1 MRGPEPV
8 ARERDD
14 ALGRVFVLVRDG
26 QRRSVEVWVTSQ
38 ALSVAASGSYRDAV
52 LLALDSDGRSEV
64 QRVLGREHL
73 PRRIELT
80 YDDRVETL

>member
-38 ALSVAASGSYRDAV
+38 ALSLTEPSRYRDAV
-52 LLALDSDGRSEV
+52 LLAIDSDGRSEV
-64 QRVLGREHL
+64 QRVLGRDLL

-80 YDDRVETL
+80 SDGYVETL

>member
-1 MRGPEPV
+1 MRGPERV

-26 QRRSVEVWVTSQ
+26 ERRSVEVWVTSQ
-38 ALSVAASGSYRDAV
+38 ALSLTEPSRHRDAV
-52 LLALDSDGRSEV
+52 LLAIDSDGRSEV

-80 YDDRVETL
+80 YDGRVETL

>member
-1 MRGPEPV
+1 MRGPERV

-38 ALSVAASGSYRDAV
+38 ALNVAASGSYRDAV
-52 LLALDSDGRSEV
+52 VLAMDTAGKSEV
-64 QRVLGREHL
+64 ERVLGRDL
-73 PRRIELT
+73 PPRRIELT
-80 YDDRVETL
+80 ADGYVETP